1 MLTNKLGPMRM
12 PPNLLPSDPLSQ
24 VVFVHDYI
32 QLVFQDTS
40 FTLYNTTRLT
50 SGESSVLHG
59 QAGFAD
65 ALVALIDQRVAS
77 VSTQTDSALALVFE
91 NGVKLQVLRGKPYA
105 HGPEAFQFIT
115 MGGPIVVEANE

>member
-1 MLTNKLGPMRM
+1 M

-40 FTLYNTTRLT
+40 FSLYNTTRLT
-50 SGESSVLHG
+50 IGKSSVLQG

-65 ALVALIDQRVAS
+65 ALVALIGLRVAS
-77 VSTQTDSALALVFE
+77 VSTQADLALALLFE

-105 HGPEAFQFIT
+105 QGPEAFQFIAP
-115 MGGPIVVEANE
+115 GSPIVVEANE